1 MDIKLITL
9 SSYTRPAVEQ
19 DKSND
24 WVLNGKDNNFYD
36 YIIKRNNGSPTNSSI
51 NKSYVTLAYGRG
63 LGFTNK
69 VSDTVVN
76 DWAALQSILRPRE
89 LRKIVQDAQ
98 IFGEFSF
105 QVITNKDGS
114 LNSLVHLPKQMVVP
128 SLEDDD
134 GDIASYW
141 YSRNWSKRRQDKYV
155 PESFPAFGI
164 SDTKQTQIYVG
175 KEYKAGNEFFGT
187 PDYMAGL
194 QYAQMEEEIS
204 NMAISSIQNGL
215 SAGYI
220 INIPNGDSY
229 SDEEKAE
236 FEKQVK
242 KKLTSSSNASNFII
256 SFNGLD
262 VEISVTPFPVNANIH
277 KQWDFL
283 TIEAKSQIMT
293 AHRVISPSLVGLS
306 SATGF
311 ANEADMMDM
320 SEKQLMKRVIAPKQ
334 HFVLEAIE
342 EVLTQYDINLDLIF
356 KPLTQEEELL
366 SEEIDSKDD
375 NVQETGLE
383 MASEGCNGEC
393 DILSAMATELIAM
406 GEDVNEGDWG
416 LMSSNDV
423 DYDTDDELKGLLQ
436 LANTG
441 KVFPNAKSSQDSE
454 DIMVRYRYVGNPSPQ
469 REFCRQMMSANK
481 LYRKEDILR
490 MEKSSTN
497 PGFGKGAGGSAP
509 YSIWLWKGGGKMSKA
524 FPNGT
529 CKHKWQRE
537 IYLKKEDSSKASLS
551 PNMDSSAKKISTT
564 QARKKGLKPQTNN
577 SNVSIEPNKNKS

>member
-9 SSYTRPAVEQ
+9 SSYTRPAVQE

-24 WVLNGKDNNFYD
+24 WVLNGKDNSFYE

-63 LGFTNK
+63 LGFTNNI
-69 VSDTVVN
+69 SDTVVN
-76 DWAALQSILRPRE
+76 DWAMLQSILRPRD
-89 LRKIVQDAQ
+89 LKKMIQDAQ

-105 QVITNKDGS
+105 QVIKNKDGS
-114 LNSLVHLPKQMVVP
+114 LNSLQHLPKQMVVP
-128 SLEDDD
+128 SLEDED
-134 GDIASYW
+134 GDITSYW
-141 YSRNWSKRRQDKYV
+141 YSRSWKDRRKEKYF
-155 PESFPAFGI
+155 PENFPAFGI
-164 SDTKQTQIYVG
+164 SDTKQTEIYVG

-229 SDEEKAE
+229 SDEEKAQ
-236 FEKQVK
+236 FEAQVK

-306 SATGF
+306 SASGF

-320 SEKQLMKRVIAPKQ
+320 AEKQLMKRVIAPKQ
-334 HFVLEAIE
+334 QFVLEAIE
-342 EVLTQYDINLDLIF
+342 EVLTQFDINLDLIF
-356 KPLTQEEELL
+356 KPITQEEEMVK
-366 SEEIDSKDD
+366 EETDSKED
-375 NVQETGLE
+375 NVQETDLK
-383 MASEGCNGEC
+383 MASEGCNEGC
-393 DILSAMATELIAM
+393 DVLVSMADELIQM
-406 GEDVNEGDWG
+406 GEVTNEDEWE
-416 LMSSNDV
+416 LLCSSEV
-423 DYDTDDELKGLLQ
+423 DYDSDDDLRGFLT
-436 LANTG
+436 LAADPNTG
-441 KVFPNAKSSQDSE
+441 TARPNAKSSQDSE
-454 DIMVRYRYVGNPSPQ
+454 AVRIRYRYVGNPSPE
-469 REFCRQMMSANK
+469 REFCKKMMKANK
-481 LYRKEDILR
+481 LYRKEDILQ

-497 PGFGKGAGGSAP
+497 PNFGKGEGGDAP
-509 YSIWLWKGGGKMSKA
+509 YSIWLWKGGGKMSKN

-529 CKHKWQRE
+529 CKHQWQRE
-537 IYLKKEDSSKASLS
+537 IYLNKGKTDAKS
-551 PNMDSSAKKISTT
+551 PLAKTISTSE
-564 QARKKGLKPQTNN
+564 AKRKGYKVP
-577 SNVSIEPNKNKS
+577 SNKSDVSIKPHNNKS

>member
-9 SSYTRPAVEQ
+9 SSYTRPAVQE

-24 WVLNGKDNNFYD
+24 WVLNGKDNSFYD
-36 YIIKRNNGSPTNSSI
+36 YIIKRNNGSPTNSSV

-63 LGFTNK
+63 LGFTNN

-76 DWAALQSILRPRE
+76 DWAMLQSILRPRE
-89 LRKIVQDAQ
+89 LRKIMQDAQ

-105 QVITNKDGS
+105 QVIKNRDGS

-128 SLEDDD
+128 SLEDED
-134 GDIASYW
+134 GDITSYW
-141 YSRNWSKRRQDKYV
+141 YSRNWKDRRKEKYV
-155 PESFPAFGI
+155 PENFPAFGI
-164 SDTKQTQIYVG
+164 SDTKQTEIYVG

-334 HFVLEAIE
+334 QFVLEAIE
-342 EVLTQYDINLDLIF
+342 EVLVQFDINLDLIF
-356 KPLTQEEELL
+356 KPLTQEEEMIK
-366 SEEIDSKDD
+366 EEVIAEED
-375 NVQETGLE
+375 NVQETELK
-383 MASEGCNGEC
+383 MASEV
-393 DILSAMATELIAM
+393 LSSMADELISM
-406 GEDVNEGDWG
+406 GEVVNEGEWD
-416 LMSSNDV
+416 LLCSSDV
-423 DYDTDDELKGLLQ
+423 DYDTDDDLRGF
-436 LANTG
+436 LALSNTG
-441 KVFPNAKSSQDSE
+441 TARPNAKSSQDSE
-454 DIMVRYRYVGNPSPQ
+454 AVRIRYRYTGSASPQ
-469 REFCRQMMSANK
+469 REFCAKMMAANK
-481 LYRKEDILR
+481 LYRKEDIIQ

-497 PGFGKGAGGSAP
+497 PGFGKGEGGSSP
-509 YSIWLWKGGGKMSKA
+509 YSIWLWKGGGKMSKD

-529 CKHKWQRE
+529 CKHVWQRE
-537 IYLKKEDSSKASLS
+537 IYLNNGKTDAKS
-551 PNMDSSAKKISTT
+551 PLAKTISTSE
-564 QARKKGLKPQTNN
+564 AKRKGYKVPSNN
-577 SNVSIEPNKNKS
+577 SDVSIKPHNNKS

>member
-9 SSYTRPAVEQ
+9 SSYTRPAIQE

-36 YIIKRNNGSPTNSSI
+36 YIIKRNNGSPTNSSV

-63 LGFTNK
+63 LGFTNN

-76 DWAALQSILRPRE
+76 DWALLQSILRPRE

-105 QVITNKDGS
+105 QVIKNKDGS

-134 GDIASYW
+134 GDITSYW
-141 YSRNWSKRRQDKYV
+141 YSRSWKDRRKDKYT
-155 PESFPAFGI
+155 PENFPAFGI
-164 SDTKQTQIYVG
+164 SDTKQTEIYVG

-187 PDYMAGL
+187 PDYIAGL

-229 SDEEKAE
+229 SDEEKAQ
-236 FEKQVK
+236 FEAQVK

-306 SATGF
+306 SASGF
-311 ANEADMMDM
+311 ANEADMMDIA
-320 SEKQLMKRVIAPKQ
+320 EKQLMKRVIAPKQ
-334 HFVLEAIE
+334 QFVLEAIE
-342 EVLTQYDINLDLIF
+342 EVLTQFDINLDLIF
-356 KPLTQEEELL
+356 KPITQEEEMIK
-366 SEEIDSKDD
+366 EEVVAEED
-375 NVQETGLE
+375 NVQETDLK
-383 MASEGCNGEC
+383 MASEGCNEGC
-393 DILSAMATELIAM
+393 DVLVSMADELIQM
-406 GEDVNEGDWG
+406 GEDSNEDEWE
-416 LMSSNDV
+416 LLCSSDV
-423 DYDTDDELKGLLQ
+423 DYDSDNDLRGFLQ
-436 LANTG
+436 LATTG
-441 KVFPNAKSSQDSE
+441 TARPNAKSSQDSE
-454 DIMVRYRYVGNPSPQ
+454 AVRIRYRYVGNSNPQ
-469 REFCRQMMSANK
+469 REFCAKMMSANK
-481 LYRKEDILR
+481 LYRKEDILQ

-497 PGFGKGAGGSAP
+497 PGFGKGEGGSAP
-509 YSIWLWKGGGKMSKA
+509 YSIWLWKGGGKMSKD

-529 CKHKWQRE
+529 CKHQWQRE
-537 IYLKKEDSSKASLS
+537 IYLNRGKTDANS
-551 PNMDSSAKKISTT
+551 PLAKTISTSE
-564 QARKKGLKPQTNN
+564 AKRKGYKVPTNN
-577 SNVSIEPNKNKS
+577 SDVSIKPHNNKS